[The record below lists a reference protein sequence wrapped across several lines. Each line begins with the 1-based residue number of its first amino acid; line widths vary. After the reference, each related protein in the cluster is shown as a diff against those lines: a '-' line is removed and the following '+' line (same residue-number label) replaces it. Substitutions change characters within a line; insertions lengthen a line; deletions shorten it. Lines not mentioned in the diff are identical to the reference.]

1 MRREMLQKT
10 MSMVLSMLIILSC
23 FPVSPVNAETA
34 PEVYDLTISN
44 TDQQTVKGWGV
55 TPSWNRADWNRNFID
70 RTAAQQALL
79 QDLGVSMFRTMIP
92 AVAGDGDGNLIDAKM
107 QEIYDLIRVSEDKG
121 VHDYMISVW
130 SPPIGMKTLPT
141 VNGWTGTEHVRL
153 RPEKEEAYTSYL
165 VKSIQWLVAKGASVP
180 KALSF
185 QNEPLSQII
194 SEWCYWG
201 GDNGVQFQR
210 VTKLLRSKLDS
221 AGYTSVQI
229 LAPEGAT
236 YHENELLLGQGLSA
250 LNTDPA
256 LNYAITGLASH
267 SYFSKGY
274 DTTAV
279 YQKYKD
285 ALDNFPEKDRWQTE
299 YSTLI
304 AGVSEMDMAINASQ
318 RLASD
323 MAFIRNNYWFWWL
336 GWANGRHPT
345 DVGEVLLDGDGYT
358 VTKSKLFYVLSKI
371 FNNVPVGSKVR
382 HITGDVASGITTA
395 DSMWMDSVAFVNGNK
410 TVALVVNSTDKAKT
424 VNLKGLTGSTA
435 SVYQLTS
442 SVGLG
447 QDMQL
452 AGLRNIHGGTAS
464 TIGLPAKSVSV
475 VITSDSDTAPPQVTF
490 DQSNSSATQNAAY
503 AVRNPQFTVSGHLD
517 EAGTLQINGEA
528 VTVGTDL
535 SFSKVINLQLG
546 NNTIS
551 AVATDTLGNAGS
563 PVQLIIR
570 HDPTYLGITLDQS
583 DLTYVNQSGYTIS
596 GKTNGN
602 ATVKINQQHNGATVS
617 EGTYSVVV
625 EQNSYQVGDTIKSI
639 FNDAFVSS
647 GVLGSTQGGFTIN
660 AQQVIDPST
669 TLIPAEGSKSMRLKL
684 TGGVDL
690 ARLGINF
697 LNASSKAEL
706 RDLSGMQNTAGLQ
719 FWVYTKKK
727 VDSFSVVVDSDNN
740 GTGVEARVPL
750 SNYLSAADYGNKW
763 VKVTVPFAAFSA
775 SGVYYDAATGQTT
788 TVPFLW
794 DKVKGVGFSSSTI
807 TSGYYDPYVDDI
819 KMVYTSVPSSTS
831 GSPFFN
837 TVLNLR
843 EGENTVTAS
852 AYNDLGQQ
860 AVPASIRVI
869 YDSIAPVITVPSTG
883 STTNTSFVL
892 KGSVSE
898 AVTLKIN
905 GVLTNLA
912 SDNTFT
918 AVVPVTKGLNTIT
931 VVAVDPAGN
940 LSQAI
945 VNVDCNPIVDGA
957 LTPGVTASNHA
968 SGTPAIDGNLAESG
982 WIINNNVS
990 KMITGTSDNNITFG
1004 TMWDETN
1011 FYVGVKVLD
1020 ANLVNDSDPAK
1031 TYQDDSVE
1039 IYIDG
1044 DNSRSSQYGIDD
1056 HQITLGWHDQLLSA
1070 GAGIPGVTFAQ
1081 KDIDGGFAV
1090 EMAIPW
1096 AGVGITPPKTGSVIG
1111 FDVGYNDDDGHN
1123 NGSRESQTMW
1133 RGNGDNWQS
1142 TAGFGSLYL
1151 NDGKNVT
1158 VALDPSGALT
1168 IDGNLNEP
1176 YWALRSNVVKAITGT
1191 SNNSVRFGTLGDT
1204 QNLYVGI
1211 EVLDPSLKNDS
1222 AQSYQ
1227 DDSVEIYLDADH
1239 NQSTSYDS
1247 KDHQITVGWH
1257 DNQLSMIG
1265 DIQGIQ
1271 YAQKDIAGGYTVE
1284 LAIPWSGLNV
1294 TPARD
1299 ISLGFDIGNNDD
1311 DGQNGGNRES
1321 QLMWNGI
1328 GDNWRNTS
1336 AFGHLLLHNLS
1347 LPLPQTTEPE
1357 PEGLVEF
1364 VDNNADLTKVYAK
1377 TANIVTSSGHPENY
1391 SGDADRFA
1399 HRTDNP
1405 TSPEYVVYKSPFGDI
1420 YSFDIAT
1427 GLFNGTPAF
1436 SIYGSADGVNFTKVT
1451 PKSTLTGGANGY
1463 SVFSNTSNKLGTG
1476 IKYLKI
1482 EFPGKENWKEQLLN
1496 VSFKYAGEPPAP
1508 PEHEVKAVFT
1518 DEAENLTKIYAKSSN
1533 FIRTATGGQLDKY
1546 SGDNTRF
1553 IHANDDIMSPE
1564 YIVYKS
1570 PDADIYSF
1578 DIFATGWT
1586 GLPATTAFAIYGST
1600 DGTNFM
1606 KIPVTPTFTSSSGYN
1621 TYNFKSSSMPRGYT
1635 YLKIEF
1641 PFGNLACDNWTST
1654 INKVS
1659 FTYGVTKVSSIPV
1672 TGVTLD
1678 RTALSLNAGASSAL
1692 TAVVAPENA
1701 TNKAVTWSSSNPA
1714 VATVNNNGNVTAVG
1728 VGTAI
1733 ITVTTVD
1740 GSKTAVSTVQVIPD
1754 LTQVTLTADKAVLT
1768 SASTAALSIRGIMSD
1783 GSQADLSQAQ
1793 IVYTSDNELVAKVDG
1808 NGIVTAIGEGMAKVT
1823 ASVTLNGITQTG
1835 SLQIIVD
1842 NTNPTTSAAADK
1854 TDKNGWYNSDVTVT
1868 LSASDILSGVEKTEY
1883 RIGDSGDW
1891 ITYSAPFTLTVEG
1904 LSAVQYRSADKAG
1917 NVEDIKQLAVQI
1929 DKTLPSYNLSV
1940 NGNILNVG
1948 GVFDDNLPL
1957 TFKAWDSLSGIASA
1971 TIAIDGTDYRIDPAL
1986 QSSMDIDLAGKARI
2000 HTATIIAED
2009 MAGNKL
2015 VIPFQF
2021 TVMTSITAMENLI
2034 DRYTKA
2040 GELGGPLAKQLNNNL
2055 DQAQHQLD
2063 KGSPDKAAKHM
2074 QDFVKHLN
2082 NEALGANISAK
2093 AKEILVADAN
2103 TLIELWSGGTR

>member
-1 MRREMLQKT
+1 MRRKMLQNT
-10 MSMVLSMLIILSC
+10 MSMVLSILIIFSC
-23 FPVSPVNAETA
+23 FPVSPANAETA
-34 PEVYDLTISN
+34 PEIYDLTVSN

-55 TPSWNRADWNRNFID
+55 TPSWNRSDWNRNFID

-92 AVAGDGDGNLIDAKM
+92 AVAGDGDGNLIDVKM
-107 QEIYDLIRVSEDKG
+107 QEIYDLIHVSEDKG
-121 VHDYMISVW
+121 VHDYIISVW
-130 SPPIGMKTLPT
+130 SPPVGMKTLPT

-153 RPEKEEAYTSYL
+153 RPDKEEAYTNYL
-165 VKSIQWLVAKGASVP
+165 VNAIQWLVAKGASVP

-201 GDNGVQFQR
+201 GDNGAQFQR
-210 VTKLLRSKLDS
+210 VTKLLRAKLDA

-250 LNTDPA
+250 LNTDSA
-256 LNYAITGLASH
+256 LNNAIGGLASH

-274 DTTAV
+274 DTTEV
-279 YQKYKD
+279 YQKYRD

-304 AGVSEMDMAINASQ
+304 AGVSEMDMAINASR

-358 VTKSKLFYVLSKI
+358 VTKSKAFYVLSKI

-382 HITGDVASGITTA
+382 YITSDAASGITTS
-395 DSMWMDSVAFVNGNK
+395 DSLWMDSVAFVNGNK
-410 TVALVVNSTDKAKT
+410 TVALVVNSTDQAKT

-435 SVYQLTS
+435 SIYQLTS

-447 QDMQL
+447 KDMQL
-452 AGLRNIHGGTAS
+452 ASSKNIHGGTAS
-464 TIGLPAKSVSV
+464 MIGLPAKSVSV
-475 VITSDSDTAPPQVTF
+475 IITSDSDTAPPQVTF
-490 DQSNSSATQNAAY
+490 DQSNSSSIQNAAY
-503 AVRNPQFTVSGHLD
+503 AVRNSQFTVSGHLD
-517 EAGTLQINGEA
+517 EAGTLLINGEA
-528 VTVGTDL
+528 VTVASDL
-535 SFSKVINLQLG
+535 SFSKLLNLQPVS
-546 NNTIS
+546 NTIS

-563 PVQLIIR
+563 PAQLIIR
-570 HDPTYLGITLDQS
+570 HDPAYLGITLDQN

-625 EQNSYQVGDTIKSI
+625 EQNSHQVGDTIQPI
-639 FNDAFVSS
+639 FNDSFVSA
-647 GVLGSTQGGFTIN
+647 GVLGSAQGGFSVN
-660 AQQVIDPST
+660 SGYVIDSST
-669 TLIPAEGSKSMRLKL
+669 VLAPAEGLKSMRLKL
-684 TGGVDL
+684 TAGVDL
-690 ARLGINF
+690 ARVGINF
-697 LNASSKAEL
+697 VNTSSKAVL
-706 RDLSGMQNTAGLQ
+706 KNLSGLQSTAGLQ

-727 VDSFSVVVDSDNN
+727 VDSFSVVLDSDNN
-740 GTGVEARVPL
+740 GIGVEARVPL

-763 VKVTVPFAAFSA
+763 VKVTVPFADFST
-775 SGVYYDAATGQTT
+775 SGVYYDTASGQTT
-788 TVPFLW
+788 TVPFQW
-794 DKVKGVGFSSSTI
+794 DKVKGIGFSSSTI

-819 KMVYTSVPSSTS
+819 RIVYTSESSTPTAPSSFT
-831 GSPFFN
+831 
-837 TVLNLR
+837 TILNLR

-860 AVPASIRVI
+860 AVPATLRVI
-869 YDSIAPVITVPSTG
+869 YDSIAPVITVPSSG
-883 STTNTSFVL
+883 STTSTSYVL

-898 AVTLKIN
+898 AAALKIN
-905 GVLTNLA
+905 SVPTNLA
-912 SDNTFT
+912 ADKTFT
-918 AVVPVTKGLNTIT
+918 AVVPVTKGLNAIT
-931 VVAVDPAGN
+931 VAAEDPAGN
-940 LSQAI
+940 QSQVI
-945 VNVDCNPIVDGA
+945 VNVDCNPVVDGA

-968 SGTPAIDGNLAESG
+968 SGALAIDGNLMESG
-982 WIINNNVS
+982 WVINNSVG

-1020 ANLVNDSDPAK
+1020 ANLINDSDPAK

-1044 DNSRSSQYGIDD
+1044 DNSRSSSYGIDD
-1056 HQITLGWHDQLLSA
+1056 HQITLGWHDQQLSA
-1070 GAGIPGVTFAQ
+1070 GGGIPGVTFAQ
-1081 KDIDGGFAV
+1081 KDIDGGFTV

-1133 RGNGDNWQS
+1133 RGSGNNWQS
-1142 TAGFGSLYL
+1142 TAAFGSLYL

-1158 VALDPSGALT
+1158 VALEPSGALT
-1168 IDGNLNEP
+1168 IDGSLNEP
-1176 YWALRSNVVKAITGT
+1176 YWALRSNVVKAITGS

-1211 EVLDPSLKNDS
+1211 EVVDPSLKNDS
-1222 AQSYQ
+1222 AQAYQ
-1227 DDSVEIYLDADH
+1227 DDSVEIYIDADH

-1247 KDHQITVGWH
+1247 KDHQITLGWH

-1265 DIQGIQ
+1265 GIQGIQ
-1271 YAQKDIAGGYTVE
+1271 YAQKDISGGYTVE
-1284 LAIPWSGLNV
+1284 MAIPWSGLNV

-1311 DGQNGGNRES
+1311 DGQNSGNRES

-1347 LPLPQTTEPE
+1347 LPLPQTTDPE

-1364 VDNNADLTKVYAK
+1364 TDNAADLTKVYAK
-1377 TANIVTSSGHPENY
+1377 TANIVTASGHPENF

-1405 TSPEYVVYKSPFGDI
+1405 TSPEYVIYKSPFGDI
-1420 YSFDIAT
+1420 YSIDIAT

-1436 SIYGSADGVNFTKVT
+1436 SIYGSADGVNFAKIT

-1496 VSFKYAGEPPAP
+1496 ISFKYAGEPPGP
-1508 PEHEVKAVFT
+1508 PEDAIKAVFT
-1518 DEAENLTKIYAKSSN
+1518 DEAANLSKLNAKSGH
-1533 FIRTATGGQLDKY
+1533 IGTASGQPEKY
-1546 SGDNTRF
+1546 GNDSTRI
-1553 IHANDDIMSPE
+1553 IHTNDDAINPE
-1564 YIVYKS
+1564 YIIYKS

-1578 DIFATGWT
+1578 DILVSAFYN
-1586 GLPATTAFAIYGST
+1586 LPATSVFAVYGSK
-1600 DGTNFM
+1600 DGLSFS
-1606 KIPVTPTFTSSSGYN
+1606 KIPASSTMVSSASGFN
-1621 TYNFKSSSMPRGYT
+1621 TLNYKAASMARGYK
-1635 YLKIEF
+1635 YLKVEF
-1641 PFGNLACDNWTST
+1641 PYGTVNDDNWTSS

-1659 FTYGVTKVSSIPV
+1659 FVYGATSIPV

-1678 RTALSLNAGASSAL
+1678 QASMSLNIGATTTLA
-1692 TAVVAPENA
+1692 AAVAPDNA

-1714 VATVNNNGNVTAVG
+1714 VVSVDSNGTLTAVG
-1728 VGTAI
+1728 VGTATV
-1733 ITVTTVD
+1733 TVTTTD
-1740 GSKTAVSTVQVIPD
+1740 GSKTADCTVEVLPVLD
-1754 LTQVTLTADKAVLT
+1754 QVTLSADKTAIT
-1768 SASTAALSIRGIMSD
+1768 SASTAALSVGGIMSD

-1793 IVYTSDNELVAKVDG
+1793 IVYTSDNEQVAKVDG
-1808 NGIVTAIGEGMAKVT
+1808 SGIVTAIGEGKAAVK
-1823 ASVTLNGITQTG
+1823 ASVSLRGVNKEG
-1835 SLQIIVD
+1835 STQIIVD
-1842 NTNPTTSAAADK
+1842 NTAPITSTAVDK
-1854 TDKNGWYNSDVTVT
+1854 IGNNGWYNSDVTVT
-1868 LSASDILSGVEKTEY
+1868 LSAVDNLSGVEKTEY
-1883 RIGDSGDW
+1883 RIGDSGGW
-1891 ITYSAPFTLTVEG
+1891 ITYSAPITLTVEG
-1904 LSAVQYRSADKAG
+1904 LNAVQYRSADKAG
-1917 NVEDIKQLAVQI
+1917 NVEDIQQLAVQI
-1929 DKTLPSYNLSV
+1929 DKTLPSYNLTV
-1940 NGNILNVG
+1940 NGNVLNEG
-1948 GVFDDNLPL
+1948 GTFDDNLPL
-1957 TFKAWDSLSGIASA
+1957 TFLAWDSLSGIAFA
-1971 TIAIDGTDYRIDPAL
+1971 MFTIDGTDYKIDPAV
-1986 QSSMDIDLAGKARI
+1986 QSSKVIDLAGKAGSY
-2000 HTATIIAED
+2000 TATIIAED

-2015 VIPFQF
+2015 EKPFLF
-2021 TVMTSITAMENLI
+2021 TVTTSIGSIRKLMDLYI
-2034 DRYTKA
+2034 QS
-2040 GELGGPLAKQLNNNL
+2040 GELGGSLAMQLSNNL

-2063 KGSPDKAAKHM
+2063 KGSSDQAAKQM

-2082 NEALGANISAK
+2082 NEAVRNNISAK
-2093 AKEILVADAN
+2093 AKEILNADAN
-2103 TLIELWSGGTR
+2103 TLIELWSGGTL

>member
-1 MRREMLQKT
+1 MRRKMLKNT
-10 MSMVLSMLIILSC
+10 MSIVLSMLVMLSC
-23 FPVSPVNAETA
+23 FKVAPAHAETA
-34 PEVYDLTISN
+34 PEIYDLTISN

-92 AVAGDGDGNLIDAKM
+92 AVNGDGDGNLIDAKM
-107 QEIYDLIRVSEDKG
+107 QEMYDLIRVSEDKG
-121 VHDYMISVW
+121 VHDYIISVW

-153 RPEKEEAYTSYL
+153 RPDKEEAYTSYL
-165 VKSIQWLVAKGASVP
+165 VKAIQWLAAKGASVP

-201 GDNGVQFQR
+201 GDNGAQFQR
-210 VTKLLRSKLDS
+210 VTKLLRSKLD
-221 AGYTSVQI
+221 ANGFNDVQI

-256 LNYAITGLASH
+256 LNNAIGGLASH
-267 SYFSKGY
+267 SYFSKGF

-304 AGVSEMDMAINASQ
+304 SGISDMDMAINASQ

-323 MAFIRNNYWFWWL
+323 MAFIQNNYWFWWL
-336 GWANGRHPT
+336 GWANGRHPS

-358 VTKSKLFYVLSKI
+358 VTKSKTFYMLSKI

-382 HITGDVASGITTA
+382 HMTGDATSGITTS
-395 DSMWMDSVAFVNGNK
+395 DSLWMDSVAFVNGNK

-447 QDMQL
+447 QDMPL
-452 AGLRNIHGGTAS
+452 AGLSNIHGGTAS

-490 DQSNSSATQNAAY
+490 DQSNSSSTPNAAY
-503 AVRNPQFTVSGHLD
+503 AIRNPQFTVSGHLD
-517 EAGTLQINGEA
+517 EAGTLVINGEA
-528 VTVGTDL
+528 VTVASDL
-535 SFSKVINLQLG
+535 SFSKLINLQTG

-563 PVQLIIR
+563 PEQLIIR
-570 HDPTYLGITLDQS
+570 HDPSYLGITVDQS
-583 DLTYVNQSGYTIS
+583 DLQYVNQSSFTVS

-602 ATVKINQQHNGATVS
+602 ATVKINQQHQGATVS

-625 EQNSYQVGDTIKSI
+625 EQNNHQIGDTIKAI
-639 FNDAFVSS
+639 FNDSFVSA

-684 TGGVDL
+684 TGGVEL

-706 RDLSGMQNTAGLQ
+706 RDFSGLQSTAGLQ

-727 VDSFSVVVDSDNN
+727 VDSFSVVLDSDNN

-750 SNYLSAADYGNKW
+750 SNYLNAADYGNKW
-763 VKVTVPFAAFSA
+763 VKVTVPFTAFST
-775 SGVYYDAATGQTT
+775 SGIYYDAATGQTT
-788 TVPFLW
+788 AVPFRW

-807 TSGYYDPYVDDI
+807 ASGYYDPYVDDI
-819 KMVYTSVPSSTS
+819 RMVYTSVPSTS
-831 GSPFFN
+831 SGLPFFN
-837 TVLNLR
+837 SVLNLR

-852 AYNDLGQQ
+852 AYNDLSQQ
-860 AVPASIRVI
+860 AVPATIRVI

-892 KGSVSE
+892 KGSVNE
-898 AVTLKIN
+898 AATLKIN

-912 SDNTFT
+912 SDHTFT
-918 AVVPVTKGLNTIT
+918 AVVPVTKGLNAIS
-931 VVAVDPAGN
+931 VVAEDSAGN
-940 LSQAI
+940 LSQAV
-945 VNVDCNPIVDGA
+945 VNVDCNPVTDGS
-957 LTPGVTASNHA
+957 LTPGVTSSNHA
-968 SGTPAIDGNLAESG
+968 SGAPSIDGDLTESG
-982 WIINNNVS
+982 WVINNNAS

-1020 ANLVNDSDPAK
+1020 ANLINDSEAAK

-1044 DNSRSSQYGIDD
+1044 DNSRSTQYGIDD

-1081 KDIDGGFAV
+1081 KEIDGGFTV
-1090 EMAIPW
+1090 EMAVPW

-1133 RGNGDNWQS
+1133 RGGGTNWQS
-1142 TAGFGSLYL
+1142 TAAFGSLYL

-1168 IDGNLNEP
+1168 LDGNLDEP

-1211 EVLDPSLKNDS
+1211 EVLDADLKNDS
-1222 AQSYQ
+1222 AQAYQ
-1227 DDSVEIYLDADH
+1227 DDSIEIYLDADH

-1247 KDHQITVGWH
+1247 KDHQITLGWH
-1257 DNQLSMIG
+1257 DTQLSMIG

-1271 YAQKDIAGGYTVE
+1271 YAQKDIAGGYAVE

-1311 DGQNGGNRES
+1311 DGKNGGNRES

-1347 LPLPQTTEPE
+1347 LPLPQTTDPE

-1364 VDNNADLTKVYAK
+1364 TDNNADLTKVFAK

-1436 SIYGSADGVNFTKVT
+1436 SIYGSADGINFTKVT

-1463 SVFSNTSNKLGTG
+1463 SVFSNTSNKFGTG

-1496 VSFKYAGEPPAP
+1496 VSFKYAGEPQGP

-1518 DEAENLTKIYAKSSN
+1518 DEAENLTKLYAKSSN
-1533 FIRTATGGQLDKY
+1533 YIKTATGGQLDKY
-1546 SGDNTRF
+1546 GGDNTRF
-1553 IHANDDIMSPE
+1553 FHANDDIMAPE

-1570 PDADIYSF
+1570 PDAEIYSL
-1578 DIFATGWT
+1578 DIFVTGWT
-1586 GLPATTAFAIYGST
+1586 GLPASAAFAIYGSA
-1600 DGTNFM
+1600 DGTNFT

-1621 TYNFKSSSMPRGYT
+1621 TYNFKMRSIPRGYT

-1659 FTYGVTKVSSIPV
+1659 FTYGVSTVSTIPV

-1678 RTALSLNAGASSAL
+1678 RTAMNLNAGASSAL

-1714 VATVNNNGNVTAVG
+1714 VATVDSNGTVTAVG
-1728 VGTAI
+1728 AGTAT
-1733 ITVTTVD
+1733 ITVTTAD
-1740 GSKTAVSTVQVIPD
+1740 GSKTAVCTVHVLPD
-1754 LTQVTLTADKAVLT
+1754 LAQVTLTADKTALT
-1768 SASTAALSIRGIMSD
+1768 SASTGALSVSGILSD

-1793 IVYTSDNELVAKVDG
+1793 IVYASDNEQVAKVDD
-1808 NGIVTAIGEGMAKVT
+1808 NGIVTAIAEGIATFK
-1823 ASVTLNGITQTG
+1823 ASVTLQGVTKEG
-1835 SLQIIVD
+1835 STQIIVD
-1842 NTNPTTSAAADK
+1842 NTAPITSTAVAN
-1854 TDKNGWYNSDVTVT
+1854 TGNNGWYNSDVTVA
-1868 LSASDILSGVEKTEY
+1868 LSAADNLSGVEKTEY
-1883 RIGDSGDW
+1883 RIGDGSGW
-1891 ITYSAPFTLTVEG
+1891 ITYSTPLTLTVEG
-1904 LSAVQYRSADKAG
+1904 LNAVQYRSVDNAG
-1917 NVEDIKQLAVQI
+1917 NVEDIKQLVLQI
-1929 DKTLPSYNLSV
+1929 DMTLPSYNLIV
-1940 NGNILNVG
+1940 NGNVLNEG
-1948 GVFDDNLPL
+1948 GTFEDNHLL
-1957 TFKAWDSLSGIASA
+1957 TFKVWDTLSGTASA
-1971 TIAIDGTDYRIDPAL
+1971 RIRIYGTEYMIDPHV
-1986 QSSMDIDLAGKARI
+1986 QSSLDIDLAGK
-2000 HTATIIAED
+2000 TGSFTTTIIAED
-2009 MAGNKL
+2009 TAGNKL
-2015 VIPFQF
+2015 EKPFVF
-2021 TVMTSITAMENLI
+2021 TVTTSITAVQNLI
-2034 DRYTKA
+2034 DRYMQA
-2040 GELGGPLAKQLNNNL
+2040 GELGGPLTEQLNNAL
-2055 DQAQHQLD
+2055 DQAQHQFD
-2063 KGSPDKAAKHM
+2063 KGSSDKAAKHM

-2082 NEALGANISAK
+2082 NAALSNHISAK
-2093 AKEILVADAN
+2093 VKEILNADAN

>member
-1 MRREMLQKT
+1 MRRKMLQNT
-10 MSMVLSMLIILSC
+10 MSMVLSILIILSC
-23 FPVSPVNAETA
+23 FPVSPANAESA
-34 PEVYDLTISN
+34 PEIYDLTISN

-55 TPSWNRADWNRNFID
+55 TPSWNRSDWNRNFID

-92 AVAGDGDGNLIDAKM
+92 VVAGDGDGNLIDAKM
-107 QEIYDLIRVSEDKG
+107 QEVYDLIHVSEDKG
-121 VHDYMISVW
+121 VHDYIISVW
-130 SPPIGMKTLPT
+130 SPPVGMKTLPT

-153 RPEKEEAYTSYL
+153 RPDKEAAYTSYL
-165 VKSIQWLVAKGASVP
+165 VNAIQWLVAKGASVP

-201 GDNGVQFQR
+201 GDNGEQYQR
-210 VTKLLRSKLDS
+210 VAKQLRSKLDA
-221 AGYTSVQI
+221 AGFTGVQI

-256 LNYAITGLASH
+256 LNNAITGLASH

-274 DTTAV
+274 DTTDV

-358 VTKSKLFYVLSKI
+358 VTKSKAFYVLSKI

-382 HITGDVASGITTA
+382 RITGDAASGITTA
-395 DSMWMDSVAFVNGNK
+395 DSLWMDSVAFVNGNK

-442 SVGLG
+442 SVALG
-447 QDMQL
+447 QDMKL

-475 VITSDSDTAPPQVTF
+475 VVTSDSDTAPPQVTF
-490 DQSNSSATQNAAY
+490 DQSNSSSIQNAAY

-535 SFSKVINLQLG
+535 SFSKLITLLPG

-551 AVATDTLGNAGS
+551 AVATDTLDNTGNPA
-563 PVQLIIR
+563 QLIIR
-570 HDPTYLGITLDQS
+570 HDPAYLGITLDQS
-583 DLTYVNQSGYTIS
+583 NLTYVKQSGYTIS

-625 EQNSYQVGDTIKSI
+625 EQITHQVGETIKPI
-639 FNDAFVSS
+639 FNDAFVSA

-669 TLIPAEGSKSMRLKL
+669 TLMPAEGSKSMRLKL
-684 TGGVDL
+684 TAGVDL

-706 RDLSGMQNTAGLQ
+706 RDYSGLQSTAGLQ

-727 VDSFSVVVDSDNN
+727 VDSFSVVLDSDNN
-740 GTGVEARVPL
+740 GTGVEARIPL

-763 VKVTVPFAAFSA
+763 VKVTVPFTDFTT
-775 SGVYYDAATGQTT
+775 SGVYYDAVTGQTT
-788 TVPFLW
+788 TVPFRW

-819 KMVYTSVPSSTS
+819 RIVYTSVPSSSS
-831 GSPFFN
+831 GSPLFN

-843 EGENTVTAS
+843 EGDNTVTAS

-860 AVPASIRVI
+860 AVPATLHVI
-869 YDSIAPVITVPSTG
+869 YDATAPLITVPSSG
-883 STTNTSFVL
+883 STTNTSYVL

-918 AVVPVTKGLNTIT
+918 AVVPVTKGLNAIT
-931 VVAVDPAGN
+931 LVAVDPAGN

-945 VNVDCNPIVDGA
+945 VNVDCNPVVDGS

-968 SGTPAIDGNLAESG
+968 SGAPTIDGNLMESG
-982 WIINNNVS
+982 WNINNNVS

-1020 ANLVNDSDPAK
+1020 ANLINDSEAAK

-1044 DNSRSSQYGIDD
+1044 DNSRSTQYGIDD

-1081 KDIDGGFAV
+1081 EDIDGGFAV

-1133 RGNGDNWQS
+1133 RGNGNNWQS
-1142 TAGFGSLYL
+1142 TAAFGSLYL

-1168 IDGNLNEP
+1168 LDGSLDEP

-1222 AQSYQ
+1222 AQTYQ
-1227 DDSVEIYLDADH
+1227 DDSVEIYIDADH
-1239 NQSTSYDS
+1239 NQSTTYDS
-1247 KDHQITVGWH
+1247 KDHQITLGWH

-1265 DIQGIQ
+1265 NIPGIQ
-1271 YAQKDIAGGYTVE
+1271 FAQKDIAGGYTVE
-1284 LAIPWSGLNV
+1284 MAIPWSGLSV

-1357 PEGLVEF
+1357 PSGLVEF
-1364 VDNNADLTKVYAK
+1364 TDNNANLSKVFAK
-1377 TANIVTSSGHPENY
+1377 TSKIVLSSGHPENF

-1399 HRTDNP
+1399 HNIDNP

-1420 YSFDIAT
+1420 YSFDITT

-1436 SIYGSADGVNFTKVT
+1436 SIYGSADGVNFTKFT

-1476 IKYLKI
+1476 IKYIKI

-1508 PEHEVKAVFT
+1508 PEDAIKAIFT
-1518 DEAENLTKIYAKSSN
+1518 DEAANLSKLYAKSGKIGTASGQPEKYGNDSN
-1533 FIRTATGGQLDKY
+1533 RI
-1546 SGDNTRF
+1546 
-1553 IHANDDIMSPE
+1553 IHTNDDAINPE

-1578 DIFATGWT
+1578 DIMVSAFYN
-1586 GLPATTAFAIYGST
+1586 LPATSVFAIYGSK
-1600 DGTNFM
+1600 DGISFT
-1606 KIPVTPTFTSSSGYN
+1606 KIPASSTLVSSASGFN
-1621 TYNFKSSSMPRGYT
+1621 TLNYKAASMPRGYR
-1635 YLKIEF
+1635 YLKVEF
-1641 PFGNLACDNWTST
+1641 PYGTVSDDNWTSS

-1659 FTYGVTKVSSIPV
+1659 FVYGTASIPV

-1678 RTALSLNAGASSAL
+1678 KESLSLNIGATTTLLA
-1692 TAVVAPENA
+1692 TVAPDNA
-1701 TNKAVTWSSSNPA
+1701 TNKAVAWSSSNPA
-1714 VATVNNNGNVTAVG
+1714 VATVDSNGNITAVG
-1728 VGTAI
+1728 IGTATV
-1733 ITVTTVD
+1733 TVTTTD
-1740 GSKTAVSTVQVIPD
+1740 GSRTADCTVQV
-1754 LTQVTLTADKAVLT
+1754 LLVLAQVTLTADKTALT
-1768 SASTAALSIRGIMSD
+1768 SASTAALSVSGIMSD
-1783 GSQADLSQAQ
+1783 GSQADLSHAQ
-1793 IVYTSDNELVAKVDG
+1793 IVFTSDNEQVAKVDG
-1808 NGIVTAIGEGMAKVT
+1808 SGIVTAIGEGTAKVM
-1823 ASVTLNGITQTG
+1823 ASVTLNGITQAG

-1842 NTNPTTSAAADK
+1842 NTNPSTSAAVNK

-1868 LSASDILSGVEKTEY
+1868 LSATDNLSGVDKTEY
-1883 RIGDSGDW
+1883 RIGNSGSW
-1891 ITYSAPFTLTVEG
+1891 ITYSAPLTLTVEG
-1904 LSAVQYRSADKAG
+1904 LNAVQYRSTDKAG
-1917 NVEDIKQLAVQI
+1917 NAEDIKQLAVQI
-1929 DKTLPSYNLSV
+1929 DKTLPSYNLTV
-1940 NGNILNVG
+1940 NGNVLNEG
-1948 GVFDDNLPL
+1948 GAFDDNLPL
-1957 TFKAWDSLSGIASA
+1957 TFKAWDRLSGVASA
-1971 TIAIDGTDYRIDPAL
+1971 TITIEGTEYRIDPAVQPSL
-1986 QSSMDIDLAGKARI
+1986 DIDLAGKTGI
-2000 HTATIIAED
+2000 HTATIVIED
-2009 MAGNKL
+2009 LAGNKL
-2015 VIPFQF
+2015 EIPFLF
-2021 TVMTSITAMENLI
+2021 TVTTSINATENLI

-2040 GELGGPLAKQLNNNL
+2040 GELGGPLAKQLTNSL
-2055 DQAQHQLD
+2055 DQAQHQFD
-2063 KGSPDKAAKHM
+2063 KGSSDKAAKHM
-2074 QDFVKHLN
+2074 QDFIKHLN
-2082 NEALGANISAK
+2082 NEALGDHISAK
-2093 AKEILVADAN
+2093 AKEILNADAN
-2103 TLIELWSGGTR
+2103 TLIELWSGGTRNSN